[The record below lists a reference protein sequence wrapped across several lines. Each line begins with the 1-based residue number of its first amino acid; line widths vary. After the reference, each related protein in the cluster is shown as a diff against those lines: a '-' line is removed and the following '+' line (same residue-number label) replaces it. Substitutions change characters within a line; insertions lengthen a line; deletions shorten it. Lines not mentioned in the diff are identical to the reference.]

1 MIGGSLRS
9 SNHIYMYTNFKIIC
23 MATSVQS
30 RGRAQPNICKPTRG
44 RPCKGLGG
52 AAAALNAVT
61 GVPPTGDDDDD
72 DDADADGDADADDDA
87 DG

>member
-30 RGRAQPNICKPTRG
+30 RGRAQPNICKPTRAAVQ
-44 RPCKGLGG
+44 RPWRCSGG
-52 AAAALNAVT
+52 AQR
-61 GVPPTGDDDDD
+61 GDRCPADWRRRHDD